1 MISPVPVAVFAS
13 GSGTNAQALFERER
27 QGAAWRT
34 RLLVS
39 DREDAGALERARRAG
54 IPARVVPVKGRPARE
69 VEEATLT
76 ALEEAGVRLI
86 FLAGYLRL
94 VPGAVVRAFGRRILN
109 IHPALLPAFGG
120 RGMYGRHVHEAVL
133 AAGARVTGV
142 TVHLVDER
150 FDEGT
155 ILAQWPVPV
164 RDDDSVETLARRVLR
179 VEHCLYPLVAQH
191 AARAV
196 AEDRPVSP
204 VSPVGPVPAEG
215 SVPPMGPVPTEDPA
229 FSLVDDLAVSSL
241 ERTVRSAFAHGTPEN
256 SSPTASPETP

>member
-13 GSGTNAQALFERER
+13 GSGTNAQALFDRER

-69 VEEATLT
+69 VEQATLA
-76 ALEEAGVRLI
+76 ALEEVGVRMIL
-86 FLAGYLRL
+86 LAGYLRL
-94 VPGAVVRAFGRRILN
+94 VPGAVVRTFRRRILN

-133 AAGARVTGV
+133 ASGARVTGA

-150 FDEGT
+150 YDEGT
-155 ILAQWPVPV
+155 TLAQWPVPV
-164 RDDDSVETLARRVLR
+164 RADDTAETLARRVLG

-196 AEDRPVSP
+196 ADDRPVD
-204 VSPVGPVPAEG
+204 PVPMDG
-215 SVPPMGPVPTEDPA
+215 PA

-241 ERTVRSAFAHGTPEN
+241 ERRVRSAFAQGTLET
-256 SSPTASPETP
+256 SSPPASPETP